1 MAGDSDFQFGMIGE
15 HVIALVHT
23 ANNPSDEAWE
33 GHFQVM
39 YEAVGQDRFV
49 ELGYFVITAG
59 GAPSARQRRTGNQ
72 RVRGRKMN
80 RSIVTESFF
89 VRQLVKSWSW
99 FAPGLLA
106 FAPDELRAAMQSVG
120 IRAEDVDLAWPK
132 VVALNAALATPVP
145 WVPDVL
151 PQASVSRSASAIA
164 P

>member
-1 MAGDSDFQFGMIGE
+1 MAGDNDFQFGMIAD

-33 GHFQVM
+33 SHFQVM
-39 YEAVGQDRFV
+39 YEAIGQDRFV

-59 GAPSARQRRTGNQ
+59 GAPNARQRRTGNQ

-80 RSIVTESFF
+80 RSIVTDSFF

-106 FAPDELRAAMQSVG
+106 FAPGELRRAMQSVG
-120 IRAEDVDLAWPK
+120 IKAEDVDLAWPK
-132 VVALNAALATPVP
+132 VVALNAALAVPVP
-145 WVPDVL
+145 WVPNEL
-151 PQASVSRSASAIA
+151 SRTLGQPAASATS